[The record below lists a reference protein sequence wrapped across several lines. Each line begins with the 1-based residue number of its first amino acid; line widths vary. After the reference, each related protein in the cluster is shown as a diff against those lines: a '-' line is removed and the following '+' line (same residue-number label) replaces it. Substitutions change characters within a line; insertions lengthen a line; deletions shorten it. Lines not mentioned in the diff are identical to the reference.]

1 MADGRNHV
9 PCCIQ
14 ERVPDICQDVCKGEY
29 TPITDNIKTHFSCSS
44 YTEQTLACIVE
55 GIGTLFFCVPNYIY
69 QLLFFVSTEILPSTP
84 EDVEVEALTEKSL
97 RISWSPSAS
106 NVDSVTAYSINITS
120 LKTFDEHLL
129 DPMEID
135 KNKQTTTS
143 HIVQINVPANQN
155 ETTVNNLAPFTMYE
169 VTVSALNAHGSSLP
183 SYSIRSLTLTPGKMK
198 TTTVGEAPKLPD
210 IKSCCANKG
219 IAHKTCVSKLCDPS
233 LADTAEITD
242 LMICAPWAADTFS
255 CLTNGLDHTPCC
267 KARGLPELC
276 QQLCTGNVS
285 SIDFNYFM

>member
-1 MADGRNHV
+1 MPQANT
-9 PCCIQ
+9 
-14 ERVPDICQDVCKGEY
+14 E
-29 TPITDNIKTHFSCSS
+29 TITQYAI
-44 YTEQTLACIVE
+44 
-55 GIGTLFFCVPNYIY
+55 
-69 QLLFFVSTEILPSTP
+69 
-84 EDVEVEALTEKSL
+84 
-97 RISWSPSAS
+97 
-106 NVDSVTAYSINITS
+106 NVTS
-120 LKTFDEHLL
+120 LKTFDDHLIDPTEH
-129 DPMEID
+129 DPNMKDDTI
-135 KNKQTTTS
+135 TS
-143 HIVQINVPANQN
+143 HTVHINVPSNQN
-155 ETTVNNLAPFTMYE
+155 ETIVNNLMSFTMYE
-169 VTVSALNAHGSSLP
+169 VTVKALNTHGSSLP
-183 SYSIRSLTLTPGKMK
+183 SYAVRSLTLTPGKMK

-233 LADTAEITD
+233 LVDTAEITD